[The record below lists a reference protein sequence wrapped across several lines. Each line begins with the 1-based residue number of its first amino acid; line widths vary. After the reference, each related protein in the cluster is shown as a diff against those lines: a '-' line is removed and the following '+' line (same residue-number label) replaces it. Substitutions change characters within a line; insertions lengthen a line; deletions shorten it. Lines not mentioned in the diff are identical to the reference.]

1 MSAKCLTNKGFFQS
15 VDLNLGRFEAMILDP
30 SQGSSRQ
37 LSRAL
42 CLYLGSLKPGIFF
55 LFVMLSMFFVRDA
68 IFTKLQEHPMSPCM
82 SISGIIKR

>member
-1 MSAKCLTNKGFFQS
+1 MSAKCLTNKGVFQI

-37 LSRAL
+37 LSRAPRL
-42 CLYLGSLKPGIFF
+42 LLGSLKPGIFF
-55 LFVMLSMFFVRDA
+55 LFVMLLMFFVRDA

-82 SISGIIKR
+82 SISGIIKH